1 MGRSVGPW
9 TEEAVVVI
17 GIQVVRLHQ
26 PHQVHR
32 IDRSRKSAVGL
43 MDVIAHRL
51 CAGDALF
58 ADRHRGVAMILTG
71 NPVWHWG
78 TIRSFACRLLS
89 RQRPE
94 HRVDGR
100 VHALEIGR
108 TIGLKDLIEADRVRQ
123 PRSWLRN
130 DDREAERLEYFPR
143 QDPAMHPAAEAYRL
157 GRKKHVLSCRIRRIW
172 AAKCPWRRN
181 SAATVW

>member
-1 MGRSVGPW
+1 MILTTRVPFRHVGRMGRSVGPW
-9 TEEAVVVI
+9 MEEAVVVI

-43 MDVIAHRL
+43 IDVIAHRL

-123 PRSWLRN
+123 PRSWLRH
-130 DDREAERLEYFPR
+130 DDREAERLEYFPATGSR
-143 QDPAMHPAAEAYRL
+143 NASSRRGLSPRSQETCSGKSPPAR
-157 GRKKHVLSCRIRRIW
+157 
-172 AAKCPWRRN
+172 
-181 SAATVW
+181 